1 MLRLL
6 LLAMVAFGLVWGAPA
21 SAGERTAKTGT
32 TSAGH
37 SFTTDL
43 TYHTIY
49 VYPSGQPRLETDVAE
64 RFPPRSTL
72 TVAVKD
78 AAGQPVAGVPVV
90 FEVPQNSMLQGMLD
104 ITPKQTT
111 TGADGKVQATI
122 EPSTS
127 ASTGTGD
134 FLVRV
139 GDVTETVAMTLAK
152 GRVPNSTQ
160 Q

>member
-1 MLRLL
+1 
-6 LLAMVAFGLVWGAPA
+6 MVAFGLVWGAPA
-21 SAGERTAKTGT
+21 FAGERVSKAGS
-32 TSAGH
+32 TSAGY

-64 RFPPRSTL
+64 RYPARSTL

-78 AAGQPVAGVPVV
+78 AAGKPAAGVPVA

-111 TGADGKVQATI
+111 TGADGKVQVTI

-134 FLVRV
+134 LLVRV
-139 GDVTETVAMTLAK
+139 GDTTETVAMTLAK
-152 GRVPNSTQ
+152 SRVPNSSQ